1 MLKKINPGVRSEIR
15 RWSVILT
22 CSMLTGASFQG
33 VADNSSWTTWL
44 TFLLCVAISCCL
56 VMANNTYV
64 ARKKERK

>member
-33 VADNSSWTTWL
+33 VADNSS
-44 TFLLCVAISCCL
+44 CCL